1 MIHQLLE
8 GGKPMLRVIVVSIIA
23 TLSGA
28 AGQILMRRGMQIVGP
43 LENYAPLELLAYF
56 WRALCQPYVIAGTV
70 MSAIFYF
77 ALLAAL
83 SWTGVTV
90 AFPLTA
96 FELAF
101 AGLLAV
107 FFLKEAVPPIRWVGI
122 ALVTMGVILV
132 GVSGA
137 DGSGTG
143 KDPLNSSK
151 SHTTGG
157 DQSVHIK

>member
-1 MIHQLLE
+1 MF
-8 GGKPMLRVIVVSIIA
+8 RVIVVSIIA

-96 FELAF
+96 LELAF
-101 AGLLAV
+101 AGLMAV
-107 FFLKEAVPPIRWVGI
+107 FILKEAVPPLRWAGI
-122 ALVTMGVILV
+122 ALVTIGVIMV
-132 GVSGA
+132 SFSGV
-137 DGSGTG
+137 DGPPTRS
-143 KDPLNSSK
+143 DPLK
-151 SHTTGG
+151 SEASHSTGG

>member
-1 MIHQLLE
+1 
-8 GGKPMLRVIVVSIIA
+8 MLRVIVVSIIA

-43 LENYAPLELLAYF
+43 LEEYAPLEMLAYF

-96 FELAF
+96 LEYAF

-107 FFLKEAVPPIRWVGI
+107 SFLKEVVPPIRWAGI
-122 ALVTMGVILV
+122 ALVTVGVILIS
-132 GVSGA
+132 VSSNESGR
-137 DGSGTG
+137 DGKG
-143 KDPLNSSK
+143 PLAAEK
-151 SHTTGG
+151 SHFKGG
-157 DQSVHIK
+157 EKSVHPI